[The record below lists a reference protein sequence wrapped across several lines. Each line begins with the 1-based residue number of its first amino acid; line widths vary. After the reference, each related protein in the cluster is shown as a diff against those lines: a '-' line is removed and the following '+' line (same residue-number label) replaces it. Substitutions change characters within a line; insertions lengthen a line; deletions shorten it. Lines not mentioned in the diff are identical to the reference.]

1 MAGPLDGIQVLDLT
15 RALAGPYCTQLLGD
29 MGAEIIK
36 LEMPQG
42 GDESRRWGPFWNE
55 LSCYYLATNRNKRS
69 LVVDLKTDAGR
80 KIALALAKQSDVC
93 IENSRPGVMSRLGL
107 DYDTLVAFNRRLVYC
122 SISGFGQEGPRAQ
135 EPAFD
140 LMMQGFTGLMGLTGH
155 PGEPPVRVGLPV
167 IDFGAGL
174 LAAFGITAALLQRE
188 QDGLG
193 QKVETSLL
201 EGQLSWLSYCV
212 LGFFANGTVP
222 RGMGGAHHS
231 ITPYQICRAKDD
243 YFVLAV
249 GNDVQW
255 RRLCHAIR
263 RPELAEDFRFATNRE
278 RLEHR
283 EVLDAILD
291 EVFSRFTAAELIV
304 GISQAGVPCGPING
318 VDDIVA
324 DPQVLHI
331 GLIKEVPHRSIPDL
345 RLTGVPITLSRTPGE
360 IHDPPP
366 LLGEHTDQILH
377 ELGYSDKQ
385 IQRLRSEGVVA

>member
-1 MAGPLDGIQVLDLT
+1 
-15 RALAGPYCTQLLGD
+15 

-36 LEMPQG
+36 VEMLQS

-55 LSCYYLATNRNKRS
+55 LSCYFLANNRNKKS

-93 IENSRPGVMSRLGL
+93 IENFRPSVMGRLGL
-107 DYDTLVAFNRRLVYC
+107 DYDTLATLNPRLVYC

-135 EPAFD
+135 DPAFD
-140 LMMQGFTGLMGLTGH
+140 VMMQGFAGLMGLTGH

-174 LAAFGITAALLQRE
+174 LAAFGIAAALLQRE

-201 EGQLSWLSYCV
+201 EGQLSWLSYCL
-212 LGFFANGTVP
+212 LGYFAHGTVP
-222 RGMGGAHHS
+222 RRMGGAHHS
-231 ITPYQICRAKDD
+231 ITPYQVCRAKDD

-255 RRLCHAIR
+255 KRFCRAIGH
-263 RPELAEDFRFATNRE
+263 PELTEDPRFVTNRE

-283 EVLDAILD
+283 EALDAILG
-291 EVFSRFTAAELIV
+291 EVFGHHTAAELIE
-304 GISQAGVPCGPING
+304 GISQAGVPCGPINS
-318 VDDIVA
+318 VDRIVT
-324 DPQVLHI
+324 DPQVRQI
-331 GLIKEVPHRSIPDL
+331 GMIKEVPHRSIPDL
-345 RLTGVPITLSRTPGE
+345 RLSGVPIMLSRTPGK
-360 IHDPPP
+360 IHEPPP

-377 ELGYSDKQ
+377 ELGYSAKQ
-385 IQRLRSEGVVA
+385 IRRLRSEDVVL

>member
-1 MAGPLDGIQVLDLT
+1 MAGPLDGIRVLDLT

-36 LEMPQG
+36 VEMLQS
-42 GDESRRWGPFWNE
+42 GDESRCWGPFWNE
-55 LSCYYLATNRNKRS
+55 LSCYFLATNRNKRS

-80 KIALALAKQSDVC
+80 KIAFALAKQSDVC
-93 IENSRPGVMSRLGL
+93 IENFRPGVMSRLGL
-107 DYDTLVAFNRRLVYC
+107 DYDTLAALNPRLVYC

-140 LMMQGFTGLMGLTGH
+140 VMMQGFAGLMRLTGH

-174 LAAFGITAALLQRE
+174 LAAFGISAALLQRE

-201 EGQLSWLSYCV
+201 EGQLSWLSYCL
-212 LGFFANGTVP
+212 LGYFAHGTVP
-222 RGMGGAHHS
+222 RRMGGAHHS
-231 ITPYQICRAKDD
+231 ITPYQVCRAKDD

-255 RRLCHAIR
+255 KRFCHAIR
-263 RPELAEDFRFATNRE
+263 RPELAEDPRFATNRE

-283 EVLDAILD
+283 ETLDAILD
-291 EVFSRFTAAELIV
+291 EAFSRHTAAELIE

-318 VDDIVA
+318 VDRIVA
-324 DPQVLHI
+324 DPHVRQI
-331 GLIKEVPHRSIPDL
+331 GMIKEVPHRSIPDL
-345 RLTGVPITLSRTPGE
+345 RLPGVPIMLSRTPGE
-360 IHDPPP
+360 IREPPP

-377 ELGYSDKQ
+377 ELEYSAKQ
-385 IQRLRSEGVVA
+385 IQRLRSENVVE